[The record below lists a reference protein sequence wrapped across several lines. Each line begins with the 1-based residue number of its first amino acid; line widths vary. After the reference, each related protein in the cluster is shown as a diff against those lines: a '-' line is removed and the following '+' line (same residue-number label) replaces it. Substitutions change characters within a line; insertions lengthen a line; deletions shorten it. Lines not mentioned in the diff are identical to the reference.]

1 LIFVAPITLVRE
13 RSTRARGGAVGVP
26 DDGVPGEV
34 VPGAPDSNDQRFP
47 EVARNETDFDHLLN
61 PDLFLV
67 RALIFNRE
75 FTATFLMVHFVF
87 DFVIRHMLLPTRT
100 SDPVGAEP

>member
-1 LIFVAPITLVRE
+1 M
-13 RSTRARGGAVGVP
+13 
-26 DDGVPGEV
+26 
-34 VPGAPDSNDQRFP
+34 PGAADCNDQLLP

-75 FTATFLMVHFVF
+75 FTATFFNVHFVF
-87 DFVIRHMLLPTRT
+87 AFDIRHTLLPIRT
-100 SDPVGAEP
+100 SEPVGAAP

>member
-1 LIFVAPITLVRE
+1 MLNFKVSLVG
-13 RSTRARGGAVGVP
+13 TVGVSLV
-26 DDGVPGEV
+26 GTVGR
-34 VPGAPDSNDQRFP
+34 SDQRFP

-75 FTATFLMVHFVF
+75 FTATFFMVHFVF